1 MTDVEPR
8 DPAFV
13 ERYRAIAARD
23 SRFDGQ
29 FYTAVRTTGIYCRPS
44 CPARTPKAENVSF
57 YLTSA
62 AAHEAGFRACKR
74 CLPEAAPGTPAWDLR
89 RDLTGRAMRLVA
101 DGVVD
106 REGVSGLASRLG
118 YSERQ
123 LHRLLVGELGAG
135 PLALARAQRA
145 QTARALLVGT
155 SLRLADV
162 AFAAGFGSIR
172 QFNDTVAEVFGATPS
187 ELRARAHRP
196 GRGPRDTRTNTAGR
210 RTGSPSS
217 PVGSP
222 DGSPVGAPAH
232 SPAARGPAQTNPAA
246 EVGPMLRGR
255 SIDGPIWKQ
264 STDLDATG
272 HPQPVRISLSLPV
285 REPFDARGVIE
296 FLAVRAIEGVES
308 VDLSPGAPVLRYART
323 VRLPH
328 GPGAFEVRV
337 PRPGSGRVEL
347 DLELA
352 DLADAPVAV
361 ARVRRLLD
369 LDADPVAVDSA
380 LAADPVLAPSVA
392 AVPGIRVPGTLDPAE
407 LLVRAIVGQQ
417 ISVAAARTHLT
428 RLAHGAGSPYVSAF
442 AGLDRLFPTPAQI
455 AGPPDDASRPAP
467 AARTA
472 GSAPGGAATPGG
484 DAGPGGGTTPG
495 GGARPGGSALPGG
508 STPPSR
514 TRAEAY
520 LRLPARTLATLVA
533 AVRDLAD
540 GTLTLSVGDDPDDLR
555 RRLVSRPGIGPW
567 TAGYVTLRVLGD
579 PDVLM
584 DGDVALLAGA
594 RNLGLVPVDGSRPQQ
609 FKELARR
616 GAAWAPWRSYA
627 AMHLWRSA

>member
-1 MTDVEPR
+1 MTDVELR
-8 DPAFV
+8 DPAFT

-44 CPARTPKAENVSF
+44 CPARTPKAENVRF

-106 REGVSGLASRLG
+106 REGVSGLAQRLG

-145 QTARALLVGT
+145 QTARTLLVGT

-187 ELRARAHRP
+187 ELRARAR
-196 GRGPRDTRTNTAGR
+196 RG
-210 RTGSPSS
+210 
-217 PVGSP
+217 
-222 DGSPVGAPAH
+222 
-232 SPAARGPAQTNPAA
+232 
-246 EVGPMLRGR
+246 GR
-255 SIDGPIWKQ
+255 SGAGEIGRSHRDRSVNGPVTAQ
-264 STDLDATG
+264 ATDLGDGRLGGAG
-272 HPQPVRISLSLPV
+272 SEPMRISLTLPV
-285 REPFDARGVIE
+285 REPFDARGVLE
-296 FLAVRAIEGVES
+296 FLAVRAVDGVES
-308 VDLSPGAPVLRYART
+308 ADLGAGVLRYART
-323 VRLPH
+323 VVLPH

-337 PRPGSGRVEL
+337 PRPGSGRVDL

-369 LDADPVAVDSA
+369 LDADPVAVDTS

-428 RLAHGAGSPYVSAF
+428 RLAHGVGTPYVSAF
-442 AGLDRLFPTPAQI
+442 EGLTRLFPTPRQI
-455 AGPPDDASRPAP
+455 AGPP
-467 AARTA
+467 
-472 GSAPGGAATPGG
+472 
-484 DAGPGGGTTPG
+484 GPGSG
-495 GGARPGGSALPGG
+495 GGPGAEDGS
-508 STPPSR
+508 
-514 TRAEAY
+514 AY
-520 LRLPARTLATLVA
+520 LRLPARTLATVLGA
-533 AVRDLAD
+533 ARDLAD
-540 GTLTLSVGDDPDDLR
+540 GTLMLSVGDDPDELR
-555 RRLVSRPGIGPW
+555 RRLVARPGIGPW
-567 TAGYVTLRVLGD
+567 TAGYVALRVLGD

-584 DGDVALLAGA
+584 DGDVALLSGA
-594 RNLGLVPVDGSRPQQ
+594 RNLGLVSTEASRPHQ
-609 FKELARR
+609 FKELALR
-616 GAAWAPWRSYA
+616 GAVWAPWRSYA

>member
-1 MTDVEPR
+1 MTDVELR
-8 DPAFV
+8 DPAFT

-23 SRFDGQ
+23 ARFDGQ

-106 REGVSGLASRLG
+106 REGVSGLATRLG

-162 AFAAGFGSIR
+162 AFASGFGSIR

-187 ELRARAHRP
+187 ELRSRSRSRPRSRKVEVGSSPRDRHRP
-196 GRGPRDTRTNTAGR
+196 VPI
-210 RTGSPSS
+210 S
-217 PVGSP
+217 
-222 DGSPVGAPAH
+222 
-232 SPAARGPAQTNPAA
+232 AQTA
-246 EVGPMLRGR
+246 
-255 SIDGPIWKQ
+255 
-264 STDLDATG
+264 DLDT
-272 HPQPVRISLSLPV
+272 PPDQPVRISLALPV
-285 REPFDARGVIE
+285 REPFDAAGVLE
-296 FLAVRAIEGVES
+296 FLAVRAVDGVES
-308 VDLSPGAPVLRYART
+308 ADLAALRYART

-361 ARVRRLLD
+361 TRVRRLLD
-369 LDADPVAVDSA
+369 LDADPVAVDTA

-407 LLVRAIVGQQ
+407 LLIRAIVGQQ
-417 ISVAAARTHLT
+417 ISVAAARTHLS
-428 RLAHGAGSPYVSAF
+428 RLARGVGSPYVSVF
-442 AGLDRLFPTPAQI
+442 DGLSRLFPTPAQV
-455 AGPPDDASRPAP
+455 AGPADVGGRHGPDATGG
-467 AARTA
+467 TA
-472 GSAPGGAATPGG
+472 GAAVGAPSDSGAAT
-484 DAGPGGGTTPG
+484 
-495 GGARPGGSALPGG
+495 
-508 STPPSR
+508 
-514 TRAEAY
+514 Y
-520 LRLPARTLATLVA
+520 LRLPARMLSTVISA
-533 AVRDLAD
+533 ARDLAD
-540 GTLTLSVGDDPDDLR
+540 GTLRLSVGDDPDDLR
-555 RRLVSRPGIGPW
+555 ARLVSRPGIGPW
-567 TAGYVTLRVLGD
+567 TAGYVALRVLGD

-594 RNLGLVPVDGSRPQQ
+594 RNLGLVTPDLPRTHQ

-616 GAAWAPWRSYA
+616 GAEWAPWRSYA

>member
-1 MTDVEPR
+1 MTDVELR
-8 DPAFV
+8 DPAFT

-44 CPARTPKAENVSF
+44 CPARTPKAENVRF

-106 REGVSGLASRLG
+106 REGVSGLAQRLG

-145 QTARALLVGT
+145 QTARTLLVGT

-187 ELRARAHRP
+187 ELRARARRP
-196 GRGPRDTRTNTAGR
+196 VGAG
-210 RTGSPSS
+210 
-217 PVGSP
+217 PVGSHAA
-222 DGSPVGAPAH
+222 GSRAPRELGRT
-232 SPAARGPAQTNPAA
+232 PRARS
-246 EVGPMLRGR
+246 V
-255 SIDGPIWKQ
+255 DGP
-264 STDLDATG
+264 SSG
-272 HPQPVRISLSLPV
+272 HPTEVATTAGEPVRISLTLPV
-285 REPFDARGVIE
+285 REPFDARGVLE

-308 VDLSPGAPVLRYART
+308 ADLGVPGTPTPSGPARTAAPVLRYART
-323 VRLPH
+323 VVLPH

-337 PRPGSGRVEL
+337 PRPGSGRVDL

-369 LDADPVAVDSA
+369 LDADPVAVDSS

-428 RLAHGAGSPYVSAF
+428 RLAHGVGTPYVSAF
-442 AGLDRLFPTPAQI
+442 EGLTRLFPTPRQI
-455 AGPPDDASRPAP
+455 AGPPGR
-467 AARTA
+467 
-472 GSAPGGAATPGG
+472 GSGS
-484 DAGPGGGTTPG
+484 GPGTED
-495 GGARPGGSALPGG
+495 GS
-508 STPPSR
+508 
-514 TRAEAY
+514 AY
-520 LRLPARTLATLVA
+520 LRLPARTLATVLGA
-533 AVRDLAD
+533 ARDLAD
-540 GTLTLSVGDDPDDLR
+540 GSLTLSVGDDPDDLR
-555 RRLVSRPGIGPW
+555 RRLVARPGIGPW
-567 TAGYVTLRVLGD
+567 TAGYVALRVLGD

-584 DGDVALLAGA
+584 DGDVALLSGA
-594 RNLGLVPVDGSRPQQ
+594 RNLGLVSAETSRPHQ
-609 FKELARR
+609 FRELALR
-616 GAAWAPWRSYA
+616 GAVWAPWRSYA

>member
-1 MTDVEPR
+1 MVVMTDVELR
-8 DPAFV
+8 DPAFT

-44 CPARTPKAENVSF
+44 CPARTPKAENVAF

-106 REGVSGLASRLG
+106 REGVSGLATRLG

-187 ELRARAHRP
+187 EVRARARRSGLGATGTGGRARP
-196 GRGPRDTRTNTAGR
+196 GSGEVRADADLAASAQETA
-210 RTGSPSS
+210 
-217 PVGSP
+217 
-222 DGSPVGAPAH
+222 D
-232 SPAARGPAQTNPAA
+232 
-246 EVGPMLRGR
+246 E
-255 SIDGPIWKQ
+255 
-264 STDLDATG
+264 
-272 HPQPVRISLSLPV
+272 PVRISLTLPV
-285 REPFDARGVIE
+285 REPFDAQGVLE
-296 FLAVRAIEGVES
+296 FLAVRSIEGVETADVS
-308 VDLSPGAPVLRYART
+308 ALRYART
-323 VRLPH
+323 FSLPH

-337 PRPGSGRVEL
+337 PRPGSGRVDL

-369 LDADPVAVDSA
+369 LDADPVAVDLA
-380 LAADPVLAPSVA
+380 LASDPVLAPSVA

-417 ISVAAARTHLT
+417 ISVAAARTHLS
-428 RLAHGAGSPYVSAF
+428 RLARGVGTPYASAF
-442 AGLDRLFPTPAQI
+442 DGLTRLFPS
-455 AGPPDDASRPAP
+455 PDQVADGAP
-467 AARTA
+467 AH
-472 GSAPGGAATPGG
+472 
-484 DAGPGGGTTPG
+484 
-495 GGARPGGSALPGG
+495 
-508 STPPSR
+508 
-514 TRAEAY
+514 
-520 LRLPARTLATLVA
+520 LRLPARTLATVVGA
-533 AVRDLAD
+533 GRDLAD
-540 GTLTLSVGDDPDDLR
+540 GTLALSVGDDPEDLR
-555 RRLVSRPGIGPW
+555 RRLVARPGIGPW
-567 TAGYVTLRVLGD
+567 TAGYVALRVLGD

-594 RNLGLVPVDGSRPQQ
+594 RNLGLVSAEAPRPHQ

>member
-1 MTDVEPR
+1 MTDVELR
-8 DPAFV
+8 DPAFT

-106 REGVSGLASRLG
+106 REGVSGLATRLG

-123 LHRLLVGELGAG
+123 LHRLLVSELGAG

-187 ELRARAHRP
+187 ELRARA
-196 GRGPRDTRTNTAGR
+196 R
-210 RTGSPSS
+210 RTGPGI
-217 PVGSP
+217 P
-222 DGSPVGAPAH
+222 
-232 SPAARGPAQTNPAA
+232 GPARENG
-246 EVGPMLRGR
+246 E
-255 SIDGPIWKQ
+255 
-264 STDLDATG
+264 
-272 HPQPVRISLSLPV
+272 PVRISLALPV
-285 REPFDARGVIE
+285 REPFDARGVLE
-296 FLAVRAIEGVES
+296 FLAVRSVEGAES
-308 VDLSPGAPVLRYART
+308 ADLDTLRYART
-323 VRLPH
+323 VALPH

-369 LDADPVAVDSA
+369 LDADPVAVDTA
-380 LAADPVLAPSVA
+380 LAADPVLAPSVGT
-392 AVPGIRVPGTLDPAE
+392 VPGIRVPGTLDPAE

-417 ISVAAARTHLT
+417 ISVAAARTHLS
-428 RLAHGAGSPYVSAF
+428 RLAKGVGSAYVSAF
-442 AGLDRLFPTPAQI
+442 AGLTRLFP
-455 AGPPDDASRPAP
+455 AP
-467 AARTA
+467 TQVAE
-472 GSAPGGAATPGG
+472 G
-484 DAGPGGGTTPG
+484 
-495 GGARPGGSALPGG
+495 
-508 STPPSR
+508 
-514 TRAEAY
+514 AEAH
-520 LRLPARTLATLVA
+520 LRLPARTLATVVGA
-533 AVRDLAD
+533 ARDLAD
-540 GTLTLSVGDDPDDLR
+540 DTLTLSVGDDPDDLR
-555 RRLVSRPGIGPW
+555 RRLVSRQGIGPW
-567 TAGYVTLRVLGD
+567 TAGYVALRVLGD

-594 RNLGLVPVDGSRPQQ
+594 RNLGLVAAEESRPRQ
-609 FKELARR
+609 FKELAQR

-627 AMHLWRSA
+627 AMHLWRAA

>member
-1 MTDVEPR
+1 MTDVELR
-8 DPAFV
+8 DPAFT

-44 CPARTPKAENVSF
+44 CPARTPKAENVAF

-106 REGVSGLASRLG
+106 REGVSGLATRLG

-187 ELRARAHRP
+187 EVRARARRSGNAAKDP
-196 GRGPRDTRTNTAGR
+196 ARDVGRAAGR
-210 RTGSPSS
+210 ART
-217 PVGSP
+217 
-222 DGSPVGAPAH
+222 AP
-232 SPAARGPAQTNPAA
+232 PAGPADTA
-246 EVGPMLRGR
+246 
-255 SIDGPIWKQ
+255 
-264 STDLDATG
+264 DAVDE
-272 HPQPVRISLSLPV
+272 PVRISLTLPV
-285 REPFDARGVIE
+285 REPFDAQGVLE
-296 FLAVRAIEGVES
+296 FLAVRSVEGVES
-308 VDLSPGAPVLRYART
+308 SDVSALRYART
-323 VRLPH
+323 FALPH

-337 PRPGSGRVEL
+337 PRPGSGRVDL

-380 LAADPVLAPSVA
+380 LAGDPVLAPSVA

-417 ISVAAARTHLT
+417 ISVAAARTHLS
-428 RLAHGAGSPYVSAF
+428 RLARGVGTPYTSAF
-442 AGLDRLFPTPAQI
+442 EGLTRLFPDPAQV
-455 AGPPDDASRPAP
+455 ADGAP
-467 AARTA
+467 TH
-472 GSAPGGAATPGG
+472 
-484 DAGPGGGTTPG
+484 
-495 GGARPGGSALPGG
+495 
-508 STPPSR
+508 
-514 TRAEAY
+514 
-520 LRLPARTLATLVA
+520 LRLPARTLATVIGA
-533 AVRDLAD
+533 GRDLAD
-540 GTLTLSVGDDPDDLR
+540 GTLALSVGDDPEDLR
-555 RRLVSRPGIGPW
+555 RRLVARPGIGPW
-567 TAGYVTLRVLGD
+567 TAGYVALRVLGD

-594 RNLGLVPVDGSRPQQ
+594 RNLGLVSAEAPRPHQ

>member
-1 MTDVEPR
+1 MTDVELR
-8 DPAFV
+8 DPAFT

-44 CPARTPKAENVSF
+44 CPARTPKAENVAF

-106 REGVSGLASRLG
+106 REGVSGLATRLG

-187 ELRARAHRP
+187 EVRARARRP
-196 GRGPRDTRTNTAGR
+196 GRTA
-210 RTGSPSS
+210 SKQAA
-217 PVGSP
+217 
-222 DGSPVGAPAH
+222 DLGA
-232 SPAARGPAQTNPAA
+232 AAG
-246 EVGPMLRGR
+246 E
-255 SIDGPIWKQ
+255 
-264 STDLDATG
+264 
-272 HPQPVRISLSLPV
+272 PVRISLTLPV
-285 REPFDARGVIE
+285 REPFDARGVLE
-296 FLAVRAIEGVES
+296 FLAVRSVEGVES
-308 VDLSPGAPVLRYART
+308 ADLSTLRYSRT
-323 VRLPH
+323 VALPH

-337 PRPGSGRVEL
+337 PRPGSGRVDL

-380 LAADPVLAPSVA
+380 LAGDPVLAPSVA

-407 LLVRAIVGQQ
+407 LLVRAVVGQQ
-417 ISVAAARTHLT
+417 ISVAAARTHLS
-428 RLAHGAGSPYVSAF
+428 RLAKGVGTPYASTF
-442 AGLDRLFPTPAQI
+442 DGLTRLFPTPDQVAD
-455 AGPPDDASRPAP
+455 G
-467 AARTA
+467 
-472 GSAPGGAATPGG
+472 
-484 DAGPGGGTTPG
+484 
-495 GGARPGGSALPGG
+495 
-508 STPPSR
+508 
-514 TRAEAY
+514 AEAH
-520 LRLPARTLATLVA
+520 LRLPARTLATVVA
-533 AVRDLAD
+533 AGRDLAD
-540 GTLTLSVGDDPDDLR
+540 GSLALSVGDDPDDLR

-567 TAGYVTLRVLGD
+567 TAGYVALRVLGD

-594 RNLGLVPVDGSRPQQ
+594 RNLGLVSAEESRTHQ

>member
-1 MTDVEPR
+1 MTDVELR
-8 DPAFV
+8 DPAFT

-44 CPARTPKAENVSF
+44 CPARTPKAENVLF

-106 REGVSGLASRLG
+106 REGVSGLATRLG

-123 LHRLLVGELGAG
+123 LHRLLVSELGAG

-187 ELRARAHRP
+187 DLRARARKT
-196 GRGPRDTRTNTAGR
+196 GRGAAGAGREFGPLPRD
-210 RTGSPSS
+210 
-217 PVGSP
+217 
-222 DGSPVGAPAH
+222 
-232 SPAARGPAQTNPAA
+232 
-246 EVGPMLRGR
+246 R
-255 SIDGPIWKQ
+255 SIDGPISRQ
-264 STDLDATG
+264 RTDVEATDTARATQPTELDLTD
-272 HPQPVRISLSLPV
+272 QPVRISLALPV
-285 REPFDARGVIE
+285 REPFDARGVLE

-308 VDLSPGAPVLRYART
+308 ADLGSGPSTSADASDHAHVLRYART
-323 VRLPH
+323 VALPH

-337 PRPGSGRVEL
+337 PRPGSGRVDL

-417 ISVAAARTHLT
+417 ISVAAARTHLS
-428 RLAHGAGSPYVSAF
+428 RLAQGVGAPYVSAF
-442 AGLDRLFPTPAQI
+442 EGLTRLFPTPSQVA
-455 AGPPDDASRPAP
+455 D
-467 AARTA
+467 
-472 GSAPGGAATPGG
+472 GALAH
-484 DAGPGGGTTPG
+484 
-495 GGARPGGSALPGG
+495 
-508 STPPSR
+508 
-514 TRAEAY
+514 
-520 LRLPARTLATLVA
+520 LRLPARTLATVIGA
-533 AVRDLAD
+533 SQDLAD

-555 RRLVSRPGIGPW
+555 RRLVARPGIGPW

-594 RNLGLVPVDGSRPQQ
+594 RYLGLVSVEEPRSHQ

>member
-1 MTDVEPR
+1 MTDVQLR
-8 DPAFV
+8 DPAFT

-89 RDLTGRAMRLVA
+89 RDLAGRAMRLVA

-106 REGVSGLASRLG
+106 REGVSGLAHRLG

-123 LHRLLVGELGAG
+123 LHRLLVAELGAG

-172 QFNDTVAEVFGATPS
+172 QFNDTVAEVFGATPTD
-187 ELRARAHRP
+187 LRARARRS
-196 GRGPRDTRTNTAGR
+196 GRVPAAVRTTTAAV
-210 RTGSPSS
+210 T
-217 PVGSP
+217 
-222 DGSPVGAPAH
+222 AA
-232 SPAARGPAQTNPAA
+232 AARGTASNGTTEPAPA
-246 EVGPMLRGR
+246 V
-255 SIDGPIWKQ
+255 D
-264 STDLDATG
+264 
-272 HPQPVRISLSLPV
+272 QPVRISLTLPV
-285 REPFDARGVIE
+285 REPFDARGVLE
-296 FLAVRAIEGVES
+296 FLAVRAVEGVES
-308 VDLSPGAPVLRYART
+308 ANLGTGSAQEATGLRYART
-323 VRLPH
+323 VALPH

-380 LAADPVLAPSVA
+380 LATDPVLAPSVA
-392 AVPGIRVPGTLDPAE
+392 AIPGIRVPGTLDPAE

-417 ISVAAARTHLT
+417 ISVAAARTHLS
-428 RLAHGAGSPYVSAF
+428 RLASGVGTPYTSAF
-442 AGLDRLFPTPAQI
+442 EGLTRLFPTSAQV
-455 AGPPDDASRPAP
+455 AGPRPGAP
-467 AARTA
+467 H
-472 GSAPGGAATPGG
+472 GA
-484 DAGPGGGTTPG
+484 D
-495 GGARPGGSALPGG
+495 GAR
-508 STPPSR
+508 
-514 TRAEAY
+514 AY
-520 LRLPARTLATLVA
+520 LRLPARTLATVLDA
-533 AVRDLAD
+533 GRDLAD
-540 GTLTLSVGDDPDDLR
+540 GTLALSVGDDPDDLR

-567 TAGYVTLRVLGD
+567 TAGYVALRVLGD

-594 RNLGLVPVDGSRPQQ
+594 RRLGLVSAEEPRPHQ

-616 GAAWAPWRSYA
+616 GAVWAPWRSYA

>member
-1 MTDVEPR
+1 MTDVELR
-8 DPAFV
+8 DPAFT

-44 CPARTPKAENVSF
+44 CPARTPKAQNVSF

-74 CLPEAAPGTPAWDLR
+74 CLPEAAPGTPAWNLR

-101 DGVVD
+101 DGLVD
-106 REGVSGLASRLG
+106 REGVSGLATRLG

-145 QTARALLVGT
+145 QTARAFLVGT

-172 QFNDTVAEVFGATPS
+172 QFNDTVSDVFGTTPS
-187 ELRARAHRP
+187 ELRARSRRGGRAVRAATEP
-196 GRGPRDTRTNTAGR
+196 G
-210 RTGSPSS
+210 TGA
-217 PVGSP
+217 
-222 DGSPVGAPAH
+222 D
-232 SPAARGPAQTNPAA
+232 
-246 EVGPMLRGR
+246 
-255 SIDGPIWKQ
+255 
-264 STDLDATG
+264 
-272 HPQPVRISLSLPV
+272 QPVRISLTLPV
-285 REPFDARGVIE
+285 REPFDARGVLE

-308 VDLSPGAPVLRYART
+308 ADLGAGSPAGTSILRYART
-323 VRLPH
+323 VALPH
-328 GPGAFEVRV
+328 GPGAFEVRM
-337 PRPGSGRVEL
+337 PRPGSGRV
-347 DLELA
+347 DLELELT

-380 LAADPVLAPSVA
+380 LAADPVVAPSVA

-417 ISVAAARTHLT
+417 ISVAAARTHLS
-428 RLAHGAGSPYVSAF
+428 RLAKGTGTPYVSAF
-442 AGLDRLFPTPAQI
+442 DGLTLLFPTSAQI
-455 AGPPDDASRPAP
+455 ADPPD
-467 AARTA
+467 
-472 GSAPGGAATPGG
+472 PGADP
-484 DAGPGGGTTPG
+484 
-495 GGARPGGSALPGG
+495 RPGADVARGG
-508 STPPSR
+508 SG
-514 TRAEAY
+514 AEAY
-520 LRLPARTLATLVA
+520 LRLPARTLATVLGA
-533 AVRDLAD
+533 CRDLAD
-540 GTLTLSVGDDPDDLR
+540 GTLALSVGDDPDDLR
-555 RRLVSRPGIGPW
+555 RHLVSRPGIGPW
-567 TAGYVTLRVLGD
+567 TAGYVAQRVLGD

-594 RNLGLVPVDGSRPQQ
+594 RNLGLVSADVPRPHQ

>member
-1 MTDVEPR
+1 MVAMTDVDLR
-8 DPAFV
+8 DPAFT

-44 CPARTPKAENVSF
+44 CPARTPKAENVAF

-106 REGVSGLASRLG
+106 REGVSGLATRLG

-187 ELRARAHRP
+187 EVRARARRS
-196 GRGPRDTRTNTAGR
+196 GRGAAG
-210 RTGSPSS
+210 TGGRARS
-217 PVGSP
+217 GS
-222 DGSPVGAPAH
+222 
-232 SPAARGPAQTNPAA
+232 A
-246 EVGPMLRGR
+246 EVGSSLRVDAEVGSSHRGR
-255 SIDGPIWKQ
+255 SGAVPT
-264 STDLDATG
+264 SVHGADLADPAQETADE
-272 HPQPVRISLSLPV
+272 PVRISLTLPV
-285 REPFDARGVIE
+285 REPFDAQGVLE
-296 FLAVRAIEGVES
+296 FLAVRSIEGVETS
-308 VDLSPGAPVLRYART
+308 DVSALRYART
-323 VRLPH
+323 FSLPH

-337 PRPGSGRVEL
+337 PRPGSGRVDL

-369 LDADPVAVDSA
+369 LDADPVAVDLA
-380 LAADPVLAPSVA
+380 LASDPVLAPSVA

-407 LLVRAIVGQQ
+407 LLFRAIVGQQ
-417 ISVAAARTHLT
+417 ISVAAARTHLS
-428 RLAHGAGSPYVSAF
+428 RLARGVGTPYASAF
-442 AGLDRLFPTPAQI
+442 EGLTRLFPSPAQV
-455 AGPPDDASRPAP
+455 ADGAP
-467 AARTA
+467 AH
-472 GSAPGGAATPGG
+472 
-484 DAGPGGGTTPG
+484 
-495 GGARPGGSALPGG
+495 
-508 STPPSR
+508 
-514 TRAEAY
+514 
-520 LRLPARTLATLVA
+520 LRLPARTLATVVA
-533 AVRDLAD
+533 AGRDLAD
-540 GTLTLSVGDDPDDLR
+540 GTLALSVGDDPEDLR
-555 RRLVSRPGIGPW
+555 RRLVARPGIGPW
-567 TAGYVTLRVLGD
+567 TAGYVALRVLGD

-594 RNLGLVPVDGSRPQQ
+594 RNLGLVSAEAPRPHQ

>member
-1 MTDVEPR
+1 MTDVELR
-8 DPAFV
+8 DPAFT

-44 CPARTPKAENVSF
+44 CPARTPKAENVAF

-106 REGVSGLASRLG
+106 REGVSGLATRLG

-187 ELRARAHRP
+187 EVRARARRS
-196 GRGPRDTRTNTAGR
+196 GRGAAGTSGR
-210 RTGSPSS
+210 ARSGS
-217 PVGSP
+217 
-222 DGSPVGAPAH
+222 
-232 SPAARGPAQTNPAA
+232 A
-246 EVGPMLRGR
+246 EVGSSHRGR
-255 SIDGPIWKQ
+255 SRPVSISVHGA
-264 STDLDATG
+264 DLAGSAQETVDE
-272 HPQPVRISLSLPV
+272 PVRISLTLPV
-285 REPFDARGVIE
+285 REPFDALGVLE
-296 FLAVRAIEGVES
+296 FLAVRSIEGVETS
-308 VDLSPGAPVLRYART
+308 DISALRYART
-323 VRLPH
+323 FALPH

-337 PRPGSGRVEL
+337 PRPGSGRVDL

-380 LAADPVLAPSVA
+380 LASDPVLAPSVA

-417 ISVAAARTHLT
+417 ISVAAARTHLS
-428 RLAHGAGSPYVSAF
+428 RLARGVGTPYASAF
-442 AGLDRLFPTPAQI
+442 EGLTRLFPSPAQV
-455 AGPPDDASRPAP
+455 AD
-467 AARTA
+467 
-472 GSAPGGAATPGG
+472 GA
-484 DAGPGGGTTPG
+484 TTH
-495 GGARPGGSALPGG
+495 
-508 STPPSR
+508 
-514 TRAEAY
+514 
-520 LRLPARTLATLVA
+520 LRLPARTLATVVGA
-533 AVRDLAD
+533 GRDLAD
-540 GTLTLSVGDDPDDLR
+540 GTLALSVGDDPEDLR
-555 RRLVSRPGIGPW
+555 RRLVARPGIGPW
-567 TAGYVTLRVLGD
+567 TAGYVALRVLGD

-594 RNLGLVPVDGSRPQQ
+594 RNLGLVSAEAPRPHQ